1 MCVSLCVFSFCHSQ
15 SHHSHS
21 CFLTELITGKDRNG
35 HRLGIFCRLLDDNA
49 SAVDVGSTS
58 DRPRYQDN
66 NAVLK
71 GPHYACKNQRRR
83 LAVQKLQWKQTDGHD
98 RFHYL
103 PRYLGRQQD

>member
-66 NAVLK
+66 NAVLT

-83 LAVQKLQWKQTDGHD
+83 PAVQKLQWKQTDGHD